1 MSAWRHKAI
10 EAFPELHTAL
20 NDAEEIFS
28 PYALWFELLPMV
40 REAHRSNDVDLL
52 TRIYTYAAWSS
63 QQAELSNAVATSFYE
78 HLFDEQWMRPL
89 VPQWLSPHV
98 VENIY
103 PLWQQ
108 MLAPDALA
116 EVDRLFKR

>member
-1 MSAWRHKAI
+1 MQVI
-10 EAFPELHTAL
+10 ESGPADGIPVVLIHGNL
-20 NDAEEIFS
+20 
-28 PYALWFELLPMV
+28 
-40 REAHRSNDVDLL
+40 
-52 TRIYTYAAWSS
+52 SS
-63 QQAELSNAVATSFYE
+63 GRFYE